1 MTQLLY
7 NDCYWYTLF
16 HSNIIT
22 QRVKKSYKNIENPK
36 SITMKHE
43 LKNELKNEDHFL
55 SEKKPMI
62 LVDGGR
68 AENLGEPTLNWGPDL
83 PILVAIEKTDLPKSV
98 SFMAPPAPTCQILV
112 EHEPKATEDVKK
124 VKTEMF
130 DENITM
136 DWIDSWQPNIT
147 KKHKMKNIHKR
158 IR

>member
-22 QRVKKSYKNIENPK
+22 QRVNKSDKNIENPK
-36 SITMKHE
+36 SITMKHL

-55 SEKKPMI
+55 SEKKQMI

-98 SFMAPPAPTCQILV
+98 GFMVPPAQILV
-112 EHEPKATEDVKK
+112 EHEPKATENVKK
-124 VKTEMF
+124 VETEMF

-136 DWIDSWQPNIT
+136 KWIDSWQPNIT
-147 KKHKMKNIHKR
+147 KKHTIKNIHKR

>member
-1 MTQLLY
+1 
-7 NDCYWYTLF
+7 
-16 HSNIIT
+16 
-22 QRVKKSYKNIENPK
+22 
-36 SITMKHE
+36 MKHE

-98 SFMAPPAPTCQILV
+98 SFMSPPAPTCQILV
-112 EHEPKATEDVKK
+112 KHEPKATEDVKK

>member
-1 MTQLLY
+1 
-7 NDCYWYTLF
+7 
-16 HSNIIT
+16 
-22 QRVKKSYKNIENPK
+22 
-36 SITMKHE
+36 MKHE

-83 PILVAIEKTDLPKSV
+83 PMLVAIEKTDLPKSGGAL
-98 SFMAPPAPTCQILV
+98 APPAPTGPILV
-112 EHEPKATEDVKK
+112 KHESKATEDVKK
-124 VKTEMF
+124 VETEMF

-136 DWIDSWQPNIT
+136 EWIDSWQPNIT
-147 KKHKMKNIHKR
+147 KKRMIKNIHKR

>member
-1 MTQLLY
+1 
-7 NDCYWYTLF
+7 
-16 HSNIIT
+16 
-22 QRVKKSYKNIENPK
+22 
-36 SITMKHE
+36 MKHE

-83 PILVAIEKTDLPKSV
+83 PILVAIEKTDLPKSDGT
-98 SFMAPPAPTCQILV
+98 MPPPAPTDQMLV
-112 EHEPKATEDVKK
+112 KYEPKATKNVKK
-124 VKTEMF
+124 VEMF

-136 DWIDSWQPNIT
+136 EWIDS
-147 KKHKMKNIHKR
+147 KKHIIKNIHKR